1 MSQIRGCDAVGC
13 PVDKYGMAQCEVG
26 NATLTAVGITE
37 LTTNID
43 TMPLTWTVGLQKHDG
58 PLDGSQIVFD
68 RNYYLGT
75 PASLH
80 LANSTGCA
88 VFFEGITGNLAVSRG
103 NMDMDSSICPDV
115 LSPGCISD
123 LLAQVETRFED
134 LLAWPN
140 DLSATQLCDH
150 LREDLSDNAP
160 DSCSEAK
167 AGWGTLVSQCE
178 WPHESAFLSSVVFC
192 WNVDEQR

>member
-1 MSQIRGCDAVGC
+1 
-13 PVDKYGMAQCEVG
+13 MAQCEVG